1 MKINILFMTFALA
14 WSCQSST
21 TQSNTPPASNSYV
34 DLNASMGQL
43 KKELDHIMPLLV
55 QPKEFHNPKNQVL
68 LQEKINSLYKIGT
81 QVSHEP
87 ALYGRDPILEYLSVG
102 FQDEITRSFDAF
114 EKGHRE
120 FARVSL
126 LNVTA
131 FCIECHTRTNSGPS
145 FDNAVQSKHWNKMRT
160 IDQIDYLIA
169 SRQFDQAREM
179 IYKIAAQ
186 GLTNE
191 MNVFDLDRAV
201 RLGLLITVRYKQN
214 PAQGITLIEQLEKSK
229 NLPFYLKN
237 ANKSWKTQLNQWT
250 LDLQNKSTSD
260 PIASARQLMDLS
272 TKDHNLERF
281 HEINMF
287 RIQAALN
294 PIISLETD
302 PNKLGEALLLL
313 GQSYELTKDLALWS
327 LHESYYETCIR
338 KLPKTEWAKKCYES
352 YERSIY
358 FGYTGSRGTYLPQDV
373 EIKLQQ
379 LKKIA
384 LGESKK

>member
-1 MKINILFMTFALA
+1 MKNIILFISILLA

-21 TQSNTPPASNSYV
+21 SKSTTATASNPYV

-43 KKELDHIMPLLV
+43 KTELDHIMPLLV
-55 QPKEFHNPKNQVL
+55 QPKEFHNPKNQGL
-68 LQEKINSLYKIGT
+68 LQEKIQALYKIGT

-87 ALYGRDPILEYLSVG
+87 ALHGRDPILEYLSVG
-102 FQDEITRSFDAF
+102 FQDEITRSYDAF

-145 FDNAVQSKHWNKMRT
+145 FENAVQTKHWNKMRT
-160 IDQIDYLIA
+160 IDQVDYLMA
-169 SRQFDQAREM
+169 SRQFDQAQAM
-179 IYKIAAQ
+179 INKIAAQ

-191 MNVFDLDRAV
+191 MNVFDLDRAI

-214 PAQGITLIEQLEKSK
+214 PAQGLTLIEQLEKSK
-229 NLPFYLKN
+229 NIPFYLKS
-237 ANKSWKTQLNQWT
+237 AAVAWKTQLSQWSE
-250 LDLQNKSTSD
+250 DIKNKTTPD
-260 PIASARQLMDLS
+260 PILTSRRLMSAS
-272 TKDHNLERF
+272 TKDNSLERF

-294 PIISLETD
+294 PIIAFEKES
-302 PNKLGEALLLL
+302 NKLGESLLLL

-338 KLPKTEWAKKCYES
+338 KLPKTEWSKKCYEA

-373 EIKLQQ
+373 EKKLKELQS
-379 LKKIA
+379 IA